1 MKRRDFIKTAGG
13 SVLLGGSAATTVLS
27 GCTPEELPDPRQ
39 LPASS
44 LPDFSAWTW
53 VHGNRDYDAAEWRR
67 RFARLRDAGL
77 DAVLVGGGDAALVSD
92 AAHAEGSSTTAG
104 SGP

>member
-27 GCTPEELPDPRQ
+27 GCAPEQLPDPQ
-39 LPASS
+39 QPPASS

-53 VHGNRDYDAAEWRR
+53 VHGNRDYDPGEWRR
-67 RFARLRDAGL
+67 RFARLRSAGL
-77 DAVLVGGGDAALVSD
+77 DAVLVGGGTPIWCRTQPTPKA
-92 AAHAEGSSTTAG
+92 SSTTAG